1 MSRVELEQGTQEWL
15 DWRRKRAMASE
26 TAAIMGISPY
36 QSPEQI
42 RAAKRGADNTYTTA
56 AMQRGHDE
64 EPKARYAYEDATGE
78 LFEPACFEWEDFGAS
93 VDGISMDGE
102 QLLEIKSPVKGR
114 ESDRW
119 RVVANGGID
128 HHDYIQV
135 QHQLMVTDAREC
147 FFLVWS
153 GEPDSDEPYVG
164 VTIEPDTTVW
174 DQIKEAWEQFWP
186 TVQAREDDEW
196 REAAEA
202 YREAKKAADKAAQ
215 ELSEAKQRLIQCA
228 AGSYSYGC
236 GVRVKEIS
244 RAGSVDW
251 KRVQKD
257 QLAGVDLEQYR
268 KPGSKFFQVDVT
280 EE

>member
-1 MSRVELEQGTQEWL
+1 MSRVDLEQGTQTWL

-26 TAAIMGISPY
+26 TAAVMGISPF

-42 RAAKRGADNTYTTA
+42 RAAKRGTDNTYTTA
-56 AMQRGHDE
+56 AMQRGHDQ
-64 EPKARYAYEDATGE
+64 EPIARQAYEEATGE
-78 LFEPACFEWEDFGAS
+78 LYQPACFEWEGFGAS

-119 RVVANGGID
+119 KTVASGDID
-128 HHDYIQV
+128 RHDYMQV
-135 QHQLMVTDAREC
+135 QHQLMVTGAREC

-153 GEPDSDEPYVG
+153 GEPESDQPYIGYMV
-164 VTIEPDTTVW
+164 EPDA
-174 DQIKEAWEQFWP
+174 EAWDEIKQAWAEFWP
-186 TVQAREDDEW
+186 TVEARDDEEW

-202 YREAKKAADKAAQ
+202 YREAKKAADEAAQ
-215 ELSEAKQRLIQCA
+215 KLSEAKQRLIDCA

-244 RAGSVDW
+244 RNGSVDW
-251 KRVQKD
+251 KRVQKE

-268 KPGSKFFQVDVT
+268 KPGTKFFQVDLT
-280 EE
+280 EQ